1 MSIPLTHHAYCD
13 FRQSVV
19 EGAPH
24 RPCDC
29 WLDDS
34 APEPSDDRELLTIA
48 RHTLE
53 GVSHALESLV
63 DPDMAHDDPAR
74 AARIVAE
81 MVAERDTLNDA
92 ALRAAYA
99 SGFMA
104 GHACGVHEPDLSSDD
119 VFGTAANG
127 ANQYVAVP
135 DDPGQYVSCDPAVY
149 PELVE

>member
-1 MSIPLTHHAYCD
+1 MTAADVRRAH
-13 FRQSVV
+13 Q
-19 EGAPH
+19 
-24 RPCDC
+24 
-29 WLDDS
+29 
-34 APEPSDDRELLTIA
+34 A
-48 RHTLE
+48 RHTRLAEALGMDPGFSADTVIDEAIARDAVANRRLE

-81 MVAERDTLNDA
+81 MVSERAALNDA

-119 VFGTAANG
+119 VFGAAANC
-127 ANQYVAVP
+127 ANQYA
-135 DDPGQYVSCDPAVY
+135 
-149 PELVE
+149 LVGEAPV